1 MKVRKAVFPV
11 AGLGTRFLPATKA
24 SPKEMLPLLDKPLI
38 QYAVEEAKASGID
51 EVIFV
56 TGRGKRAIED
66 HFDVSVELEQVLEKK
81 GQTDLLEQVRAIS
94 NMVQIVYVR
103 QKEALGL
110 GHAIL
115 CARDVVG
122 DEPFAVILGDDIIDS
137 ERPVT
142 AQAVDLFQERG
153 GSVVAV
159 EAIPRERISA
169 YGVIAGKRV
178 QNRVWRVQDLVEK
191 PVPEE
196 APSELAVIGRYVLT
210 PEIFDILRKT
220 KPDRRGEIQ
229 LTDALRHLCR
239 ESAVFGLVFEGRRYD
254 AGNILGFL
262 EATVELALKRP
273 DLSETFRNYLKGLA
287 L

>member
-1 MKVRKAVFPV
+1 MRVKKAVFPV

-38 QYAVEEAKASGID
+38 QYGVEEAKAAGID

-66 HFDVSVELEQVLEKK
+66 HFDVSVELEKALADK
-81 GQTDLLEQVRAIS
+81 GQTELLEEIQAIS
-94 NMVQIVYVR
+94 NMVQCVYIR

-115 CARDVVG
+115 CARDLVG
-122 DEPFAVILGDDIIDS
+122 DEPFVVILGDDIIDGPK
-137 ERPVT
+137 PVT
-142 AQAVDLFQERG
+142 AQAVELFNEVG

-159 EAIPRERISA
+159 EPIPPERISA
-169 YGVIAGKRV
+169 YGVIAGEPVRD
-178 QNRVWRVQDLVEK
+178 RVWRVGDFVEK
-191 PVPEE
+191 PAPED
-196 APSELAVIGRYVLT
+196 APSELAVVGRYVLT
-210 PEIFDILRKT
+210 PAIFDILSKT
-220 KPDRRGEIQ
+220 QPDHRGEIQ
-229 LTDALRHLCR
+229 LTDGLRVLCR
-239 ESAVFGLVFEGRRYD
+239 EEPVFGLVFEGKRYD
-254 AGNILGFL
+254 AGNVLGFL

-273 DLSETFRNYLKGLA
+273 DLSETFRTYLKGLA

>member
-38 QYAVEEAKASGID
+38 QYGVEEAKASGVDDI
-51 EVIFV
+51 IFV

-81 GQTDLLEQVRAIS
+81 GQTAALEEVRAIS
-94 NMVQIVYVR
+94 DMVQCVYIR
-103 QKEALGL
+103 QKETLGL

-122 DEPFAVILGDDIIDS
+122 DEPFVVILGDDIIDS
-137 ERPVT
+137 EKPVT
-142 AQAVDLFQERG
+142 AQAIDLFNETG

-159 EAIPRERISA
+159 EEIPRERIGA
-169 YGVIAGKRV
+169 YGVIAGDRV
-178 QNRVWRVQDLVEK
+178 RDRVWRIRDLVEK
-191 PVPEE
+191 PAPED
-196 APSELAVIGRYVLT
+196 APSHLAVIGRYVLT
-210 PEIFDILRKT
+210 PEIFDILSKT
-220 KPDRRGEIQ
+220 ERDRRGEIQ
-229 LTDALRHLCR
+229 LTDGLRVLCR
-239 ESAVFGLVFEGRRYD
+239 EQPVFGLVFEGRRYD
-254 AGNILGFL
+254 AGNVLGFL

-273 DLSETFRNYLKGLA
+273 DISETFRDYLKSLA